1 MGQTRTRSEGYPPPP
16 RQASRRPTG
25 SPAGSSTGVS
35 SMNLWVR
42 SARKRPESER
52 TIREMA
58 AMLELSGALLR
69 AETPVAAMRSVVH
82 VCFAHLHVPLVGL
95 LPDRSGTGWF
105 VAAARG
111 VGAKRADIVRSIEGV
126 SALQLGRSTRN
137 RLAVRVAGVAGRDRA
152 ESISAGSAV
161 LLAMDMRPDHRAFL
175 RTAGSLL
182 AEALTHLGAVG
193 WAQMRN
199 DNLDLALALTAHELR
214 GPLVGARA
222 ALGHVRID
230 DQGPESGELL
240 QQTRDELEQL
250 AGLVDPLL
258 RWSAGSSSLRKRQ
271 VDLVH
276 TVGVVVASCRM
287 EFHDADLVVRA
298 PDSLLIRADDR
309 QLGGAIANVVRNA
322 LAYAPPGSPV
332 NIDVDSDGQSARV
345 RVRDRGPG
353 VPAAERHLIF
363 DPFARGSL
371 TGETRSGKG
380 LGLFIAR
387 RIVEAHGGGIG
398 LRSARP
404 GTEFR
409 IELPLAAGRRLRSAS

>member
-1 MGQTRTRSEGYPPPP
+1 MEETGIGSEAYSP
-16 RQASRRPTG
+16 RPRLASRRSTG
-25 SPAGSSTGVS
+25 SPVGSSTAAS
-35 SMNLWVR
+35 SMAGWVQ
-42 SARKRPESER
+42 SARERPESDR

-58 AMLELSGALLR
+58 AMLELSAALLR
-69 AETPVAAMRSVVH
+69 AETPTAAVRSAVQ
-82 VCFAHLHVPLVGL
+82 VCFAHLHVPLVGF

-111 VGAKRADIVRSIEGV
+111 VGARRADIVRSIEGV

-137 RLAVRVAGVAGRDRA
+137 RLAGRVAQASGRDRA
-152 ESISAGSAV
+152 ESIPAGSAV
-161 LLAMDMRPDHRAFL
+161 LLAMDVRPDHRAFL

-199 DNLDLALALTAHELR
+199 DNLDLALAVTAHELR

-240 QQTRDELEQL
+240 RQTRDELEQL
-250 AGLVDPLL
+250 ADLVDPLL
-258 RWSAGSSSLRKRQ
+258 RWSAGSNSLRKRQ

-298 PDSLLIRADDR
+298 PDSLLIRADAP

-322 LAYAPPGSPV
+322 LAYAPNGSSV
-332 NIDVDSDGQSARV
+332 KIEVDTDDGNARV

-353 VPAAERHLIF
+353 IPAAERHLIF
-363 DPFARGSL
+363 DPFARGRL

-387 RIVEAHGGGIG
+387 RIVEAHGGCIG
-398 LRSARP
+398 LRSVRP

-409 IELPLAAGRRLRSAS
+409 IELPLPTGGRLRSAS